1 MGKAGIP
8 RAGQPTSPAEGNSR
22 QKPSPALALSS
33 AWVDTWHVLFEPSH
47 ETAAP
52 IGNPPKR
59 LLMMAILAPFG
70 VIALLASP
78 LLIDAFRHVGG
89 FFN

>member
-1 MGKAGIP
+1 M
-8 RAGQPTSPAEGNSR
+8 
-22 QKPSPALALSS
+22 
-33 AWVDTWHVLFEPSH
+33 LFEPSH